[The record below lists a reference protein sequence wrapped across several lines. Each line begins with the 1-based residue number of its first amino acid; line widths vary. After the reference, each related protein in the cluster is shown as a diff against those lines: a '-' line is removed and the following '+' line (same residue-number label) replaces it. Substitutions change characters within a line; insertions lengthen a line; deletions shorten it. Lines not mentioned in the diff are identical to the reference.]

1 MKKLMIWIGICVILI
16 VVVFVGINVFGK
28 GETSKIA
35 ETVLGDRFFK
45 KAKAPTDEYK
55 LAPVTKGDIQAL
67 VTSTGRLSPL
77 NTVKVGS
84 QISGIIKEIYV
95 DFNSEVT
102 EGQVIALI
110 DPAIYAAQV
119 EQAKAHLLMAKMQRQ
134 ERLKDIVAAKAGVE
148 SAEASLDSARATLR
162 EAELRYN
169 RLVGLGHNEI
179 VAKSDQDSALAKRD
193 NAKGAVQIAEAKIR
207 TSKAQLK
214 RVIAQE
220 KGALALIAE
229 REAALSLT
237 ETKLKYCTI
246 TSPIDGV
253 VISRSVDVGQTV
265 AATLQSPVLFTIAE
279 DLTRMQVEVDV
290 SEADVGQI
298 NSGQT
303 VEFNVDAFLD
313 KKFKAKVRQVRNVA
327 TNIQNVVTYKIIAD
341 VANNELLLRPGMTA
355 NVNIIVAKVNG
366 VLKVPNAALRFKP
379 LGEIEEAKPRQPRA
393 IKERPMYKQAIMRL
407 KMDSEQARAFEEI
420 IKKADAKLKAVYAL
434 PEEERDLKQAWG
446 TYFISIYKN
455 LYEILRQDQY
465 QEFGKYTRELREA
478 NQKRRKYKGRP
489 AKVYILD
496 ESGQPKSL
504 GIMAGITNDT
514 ETQII
519 QGELKQGDK
528 VIVGL
533 VFGSGGGRKRSGS
546 LFSTLLKRR

>member
-1 MKKLMIWIGICVILI
+1 MKKLIFWIVLGVILI
-16 VVVFVGINVFGK
+16 VVAFIGINIYGK
-28 GETSKIA
+28 GEASN
-35 ETVLGDRFFK
+35 E
-45 KAKAPTDEYK
+45 EYK
-55 LAPVTKGDIQAL
+55 MAAVKKGGIQAL

-84 QISGIIKEIYV
+84 QVSGIIKEIFV
-95 DFNSEVT
+95 DFNSVVT
-102 EGQVIALI
+102 KDQVIALI

-134 ERLKDIVAAKAGVE
+134 ERLKDIIAAKAGVE
-148 SAEASLDSARATLR
+148 SAKASLNSARATLR

-169 RLVGLGHNEI
+169 RLAGLGNNEI
-179 VAKSDQDSALAKRD
+179 VAKSDLDSALAKRD
-193 NAKGAVQIAEAKIR
+193 NAKGGVQVAKAKVR
-207 TSKAQLK
+207 TSKAQLQ

-220 KGALALIAE
+220 KGVLALIQE
-229 REAALSLT
+229 RKAALSLT

-246 TSPIDGV
+246 KSPINGV

-279 DLTRMQVEVDV
+279 DLTRMQVDVDV

-298 NSGQT
+298 RPDQD

-313 KKFKAKVRQVRNVA
+313 KKFKAKVHQVRNVA

-355 NVNIIVAKVNG
+355 NVNIIVANVDG

-379 LGEIEEAKPRQPRA
+379 PGEIEEAKPRKPAA
-393 IKERPMYKQAIMRL
+393 IKDRPMYKNAIMRL
-407 KMDSEQARAFEEI
+407 KMDSEQAGAFEEI
-420 IKKADAKLKAVYAL
+420 IRKADAKLRAVFAL
-434 PEEERDLKQAWG
+434 PEEERDVKQAFRN
-446 TYFISIYKN
+446 YFVSIYRK
-455 LYEILRQDQY
+455 LYGILRQDQY
-465 QEFGKYTRELREA
+465 QEFGKYTKGLREA
-478 NQKRRKYKGRP
+478 NKKRRKSKGRP

-496 ESGQPKSL
+496 ENGQPKSL
-504 GIMAGITNDT
+504 GIVAGITNET
-514 ETQII
+514 ETQVI
-519 QGELKQGDK
+519 QGELKKGDK

-533 VFGSGGGRKRSGS
+533 VFGSSRGRKQSRNI
-546 LFSTLLKRR
+546 FSSIFGRR